1 MTERG
6 AVTESTGSAAPAV
19 LREILRTP
27 AFRELIRIQLGGVD
41 GATGREL
48 VRTLIE
54 EEVALPLDL
63 VGCSPAALDAAIAG
77 ALEVGQRLAGLPEPL
92 LRAYVEDILADLDA
106 DAARELPR
114 VWGPLL
120 VRTLPFATAALAEAV
135 EGLARS
141 VDEPGRRAEVVAEI
155 LAGLDAGRI
164 GGAINALSELAI
176 HVHADVP
183 DAVVESDAISRLLD
197 AVDTGKLRKAVGAAS
212 AMGRDVT
219 LAAVDHGLSD
229 PVVLANTVVALAP
242 LVNDGLAV
250 VAGVLE
256 RLNLPDELLA
266 SSVLGLIDDLD
277 GETLGRIATGAAAA
291 IHGIHAGSLTLGATE
306 PAFRAIVADLLDQ
319 ALRTVDGP
327 TVARAVIALGE
338 DGETLSAVLAD
349 WIRRDPAVLRAW
361 AETVALTGAPLVR
374 GATAVVREVN
384 ALGDEPLA
392 DATQAFAD
400 ATEPREVA
408 RLINELAALA
418 LRLQEQRPDAANLR
432 EMVAALDLR
441 RLGAVASALGE
452 QLADAGAEHPHV
464 REALAPRALGDRI
477 NGQLRRFNRYMERG
491 FEDNTLL
498 QVVDAVD
505 PAELEQ
511 AWRHVLGLLTGTAV
525 SSAELVRAVFRPA
538 VDVGLESARV
548 VLGPSL
554 SARAQ
559 RRVRRRRF
567 PWIGST
573 R

>member
-6 AVTESTGSAAPAV
+6 AVTQAAGSAAPAV

-48 VRTLIE
+48 VRTLVE

-63 VGCSPAALDAAIAG
+63 VGCSPAAVDAAAAA
-77 ALEVGQRLAGLPEPL
+77 ALEVGQRLAGLPDPL
-92 LRAYVEDILADLDA
+92 LLAYVEDILADLDA
-106 DAARELPR
+106 DTARELPR

-120 VRTLPFATAALAEAV
+120 VRTLPFATAVLAEAV

-155 LAGLDAGRI
+155 LEGLDAGRI
-164 GGAINALSELAI
+164 GGAINALSALVI
-176 HVHADVP
+176 HVHD
-183 DAVVESDAISRLLD
+183 DAPGAVAKSDLVGRLLD
-197 AVDTGKLRKAVGAAS
+197 AVDTGKLRKAAAAAS
-212 AMGRDVT
+212 SAGRDAA
-219 LAAVDHGLSD
+219 LAAVDHGLDD
-229 PVVLANTVVALAP
+229 PVVLANTVVAVAP

-266 SSVLGLIDDLD
+266 SAVLGLIDDLD
-277 GETLGRIATGAAAA
+277 GEALGRIATGAAAA
-291 IHGIHAGSLTLGATE
+291 INGIHAGSLTLGATE
-306 PAFRAIVADLLDQ
+306 PAFRASMADLLDQ

-349 WIRRDPAVLRAW
+349 WIRRDPAVLRVW
-361 AETVALTGAPLVR
+361 AETAARTGVPLVR
-374 GATAVVREVN
+374 GATTVVREVN
-384 ALGDEPLA
+384 ALPDEPLA
-392 DATQAFAD
+392 AAAAALVGAAQ
-400 ATEPREVA
+400 PRDVA
-408 RLINELAALA
+408 RLINELAVLA
-418 LRLQEQRPDAANLR
+418 QRLHEQRPGDSHLR
-432 EMVAALDLR
+432 GLLGELDLR
-441 RLGAVASALGE
+441 RLGALAATAAE
-452 QLADAGAEHPHV
+452 QLVQAGADHPQV
-464 REALAPRALGDRI
+464 REALAPRAVGDRI
-477 NGQLRRFNRYMERG
+477 NGQLRRFNQYMDRG
-491 FEDNTLL
+491 FEDNALL

-505 PAELEQ
+505 PVELER

-525 SSAELVRAVFRPA
+525 SSAELVRAVFRP
-538 VDVGLESARV
+538 VMDVGLESARV
-548 VLGPSL
+548 VLGPAVSD
-554 SARAQ
+554 RVQ
-559 RRVRRRRF
+559 RRVSSRRF

>member
-1 MTERG
+1 MTERV

-41 GATGREL
+41 GAAGREL
-48 VRTLIE
+48 VRTLIQ

-63 VGCSPAALDAAIAG
+63 VGCSPAAVDAAIGG

-92 LRAYVEDILADLDA
+92 LRAYVDDILADLDA

-120 VRTLPFATAALAEAV
+120 VRTLPFATAVLAEAV

-141 VDEPGRRAEVVAEI
+141 VDEPGRRAEVVEEI
-155 LAGLDAGRI
+155 LTGLDADRI
-164 GGAINALSELAI
+164 GDAINALSALVI
-176 HVHADVP
+176 HARADTPGVI
-183 DAVVESDAISRLLD
+183 VESGAVGRLLD
-197 AVDTGKLRKAVGAAS
+197 ALDTGKLRKAAGAVS
-212 AMGRDVT
+212 SMGRDAV

-250 VAGVLE
+250 VAGTLE

-266 SSVLGLIDDLD
+266 SSVLTLIDDLD
-277 GETLGRIATGAAAA
+277 GEALGRIATGAAAA
-291 IHGIHAGSLTLGATE
+291 VNGIHAGSLTLGGTE
-306 PAFRAIVADLLDQ
+306 PAFRATVADLLDQ
-319 ALRTVDGP
+319 ALQTVDGP

-349 WIRRDPAVLRAW
+349 WVRRDPAVLRGW
-361 AETVALTGAPLVR
+361 AETAARTGAPLVR
-374 GATAVVREVN
+374 GAAAVVREVN
-384 ALGDEPLA
+384 ALPDERLA
-392 DATQAFAD
+392 DAVASFCEA
-400 ATEPREVA
+400 AEPGEAA
-408 RLINELAALA
+408 RLVNELAALA
-418 LRLQEQRPDAANLR
+418 LRLHEQRAGAAPLQELVA
-432 EMVAALDLR
+432 EMDLR
-441 RLGAVASALGE
+441 RLAAVAATLGE
-452 QLADAGAEHPHV
+452 ELVHAGAEHPQV

-477 NGQLRRFNRYMERG
+477 NGQLRRFNRYMDRG

-505 PAELEQ
+505 PVELEQ

-548 VLGPSL
+548 VLGPAMSV
-554 SARAQ
+554 RAQ
-559 RRVRRRRF
+559 RRVGRRRF
-567 PWIGST
+567 PWIGSN